1 MVINMNKMSS
11 RHNQILEIL
20 IKQGKIEVHKLSELF
35 NVSQVTIRKDL
46 DELENKGLITRNHGF
61 ATLNTNDD
69 ITLRLAYHYEQ
80 KQRIAKLACKM
91 IKDEEVIMLESGSCC
106 AMLADEIAKT
116 KKDVTIITNSA
127 FIASYVRKEA
137 RVHIILLGGE
147 YQKEAQVNVGPI
159 TKKCAE
165 VFHVDKF
172 FIGIDGFS
180 KDIGFTGNNYMRSET
195 VKDLSAFANHVV
207 VISDSSKFNKK
218 STVKLLPVNKIK
230 AVITDNEISDDIV
243 EYFKEHKI
251 KLYKD

>member
-1 MVINMNKMSS
+1 MEKMSS
-11 RHNQILEIL
+11 RHNGILELL
-20 IKQGKIEVHKLSELF
+20 IDNGKIEVAKLSDLF
-35 NVSQVTIRKDL
+35 HVSQVTIRKDL
-46 DELENKGLITRNHGF
+46 DELESKGLITRNHGF

-69 ITLRLAYHYEQ
+69 INLRMANHYEQ
-80 KQRIAKLACKM
+80 KQRIAKLACRM
-91 IKDEEVIMLESGSCC
+91 IKDEEVVMLESGSCC
-106 AMLADEIAKT
+106 AMLAHEIAKT

-127 FIASYVRKEA
+127 FIASYVRKES

-147 YQKEAQVNVGPI
+147 YQKEAQVMVGPI

-195 VKDLSAFANHVV
+195 VKDLAEFANHVV

-218 STVKLLPVNKIK
+218 STVKLLPVHKIK
-230 AVITDNEISDDIV
+230 AVITDKGLEDDIT
-243 EYFKEHKI
+243 EYFKLNKV
-251 KLYKD
+251 KLYKA